1 MGESLDAAV
10 ERGEKLNQLGDKSQ
24 QLADDAEDFA
34 SLAKQLRQNQ
44 EKGFFGQLFG

>member
-24 QLADDAEDFA
+24 QLADDAEDFM
-34 SLAKQLRQNQ
+34 AKQLRQNQ